1 VTLEQSK
8 DVVVL
13 EYQTAQGPGTDPY
26 WTGTVEGH
34 KKKFIRVIIGLV
46 LPQLDRQFA
55 AVIVLGELYRSF
67 QPMDWT
73 GLAAAVG
80 SWPEVQGALLQF
92 CRDLKPD
99 HIITE
104 NQETRQTL
112 WRIPEISNGPAVTY
126 EAPKYATTEVGRQ
139 NVQEMLDED
148 RLHVGHLLDVMDH
161 EPDQA
166 NKALQCAVNWAIDSP
181 RVLSAGPKE
190 ARTAS
195 HKSVRKRGALR
206 EVTFEDDRH
215 KNVIN
220 INIDQFTG
228 TEEDTRALA
237 RRLDDY
243 LSGRL
248 APAS

>member
-1 VTLEQSK
+1 LEQSK

-34 KKKFIRVIIGLV
+34 KKKFIRVIVGLV

-67 QPMDWT
+67 QPMDLT
-73 GLAAAVG
+73 GLGAAVG
-80 SWPEVQGALLQF
+80 SWPEVKGALLQF

-104 NQETRQTL
+104 NQETQQTL
-112 WRIPEISNGPAVTY
+112 WRIPEISTGPALTY

-139 NVQEMLDED
+139 NVQAMLDED

-166 NKALQCAVNWAIDSP
+166 NKALQCAVNWAIEFTALYRQGQKKCGP
-181 RVLSAGPKE
+181 LEYKRVFGSDGL
-190 ARTAS
+190 
-195 HKSVRKRGALR
+195 
-206 EVTFEDDRH
+206 
-215 KNVIN
+215 
-220 INIDQFTG
+220 
-228 TEEDTRALA
+228 
-237 RRLDDY
+237 
-243 LSGRL
+243 
-248 APAS
+248 